1 MAKIQLGPTTNLF
14 PMPAVLVAVK
24 TGENTANILTVA
36 WCGIVGGNP
45 PMIALEIGSQHY
57 STPFIEREG
66 NFTVNVPHS
75 GQVVGVDYC
84 GLVSGAKD
92 PNKPA
97 TCGWTMTPAT
107 QISAP
112 LISECPLN
120 LECRI
125 VKMVDTGTGAFYL
138 AEILE
143 THVDE
148 GVLTGAMKIDASAL
162 DPLIFAPDGF
172 YYKLGERIAKAWDA
186 GKVIMVPEI
195 PGSA

>member
-1 MAKIQLGPTTNLF
+1 MAKKLLGPTTHLF

-24 TGENTANILTVA
+24 TGENAANILTVA

-45 PMIALEIGSQHY
+45 PMIALEIGSNHY

-66 NFTVNVPHS
+66 SFTVNVPHS

-84 GLVSGAKD
+84 GMVSGAKD
-92 PNKPA
+92 PDKPA
-97 TCGWTMTPAT
+97 TCGWTMVRAT

-112 LISECPLN
+112 LIAECPLN
-120 LECRI
+120 LECRV
-125 VKMVDTGTGAFYL
+125 VKKVDAGTGVFYL

-148 GVLTGAMKIDASAL
+148 AALAGPKRIDAGAL
-162 DPLIFAPDGF
+162 DPLIFTPDGF

-186 GKVIMVPEI
+186 GKTLRK
-195 PGSA
+195 S

>member
-1 MAKIQLGPTTNLF
+1 MAKKQLGPTTNLF
-14 PMPAVLVAVK
+14 PMPVVLVAVK
-24 TGENTANILTVA
+24 TGENTANILTIA

-45 PMIALEIGSQHY
+45 PIIALEIGSNHY

-66 NFTVNVPHS
+66 SFTVNVPRS

-84 GLVSGAKD
+84 GMVSGATD
-92 PNKPA
+92 PDKLT
-97 TCGWTMTPAT
+97 TCGWTMVRAT

-112 LISECPLN
+112 LIAECPLN
-120 LECRI
+120 LECR
-125 VKMVDTGTGAFYL
+125 VLEKVDTGTGIYYL

-148 GVLTGAMKIDASAL
+148 EALTGAKKINASAL
-162 DPLIFAPDGF
+162 DPLIFTPDGS

-186 GKVIMVPEI
+186 GRALSQMR
-195 PGSA
+195 GSDI